1 MMMLKAEGRR
11 LYFEGAPFAAKDR
24 IKALGAASIVYDA
37 HSEYPSG

>member
-24 IKALGAASIVYDA
+24 IKGQRR
-37 HSEYPSG
+37 